1 MGLTSKQ
8 KKEVK
13 DFVQKKLHEKIENYI
28 PNKTLD
34 NHFAL
39 SGIIPKK
46 VRRQYSAIHSLL
58 TAFGMA
64 FYEQIAVSIASNNS
78 DVAARQWKSNSQI
91 SNARKQKIEEII
103 RKIGN
108 KEKLPDMDS
117 EIKEILSIPNNN
129 LVETGAGQ
137 IVDVYFKRGKDEYY
151 IDIKTVGPNKAGFLD
166 HKRLTLTWIARANKK
181 IHPIIALPY
190 NPYHPK
196 PYKKV
201 GSDVMQVGIDLV
213 IGKDFWD
220 LVGGSG
226 CYEDLSKIFQEIGE
240 WYWIELE
247 KKF

>member
-13 DFVQKKLHEKIENYI
+13 DFVQKKLHEKIENYT

-34 NHFAL
+34 NHLAL

-64 FYEQIAVSIASNNS
+64 FYEQIAVSIATNNS
-78 DVAARQWKSNSQI
+78 DIAERQWKSEIQI
-91 SNARKQKIEEII
+91 SKERQQKIEEII

-117 EIKEILSIPNNN
+117 EIKEVLSIPNSN
-129 LVETGAGQ
+129 LVESDAGQ
-137 IVDVYFKRGKDEYY
+137 IVDVYFKRGNEEYY
-151 IDIKTVGPNKAGFLD
+151 VDIKTVGPNKAGFLD
-166 HKRLTLTWIARANKK
+166 HKRLTLSWVARANKK

-213 IGKDFWD
+213 VGKDFWD
-220 LVGGSG
+220 LVGGPE
-226 CYEDLSKIFQEIGE
+226 CFEDLSKIFQEVGE
-240 WYWIELE
+240 WYWEELE